1 MRFYVKKTLLPT
13 LGIALLLASCVQ
25 SLHPLYTEKD
35 LLFEPK
41 LVGTWESEGGNLW
54 IFLKSGKKSYD
65 LVYTEKETPAKFA
78 AHLVKLGS
86 YQFLD
91 LFPTSIDLK
100 NDLQQAH
107 LLPTHMFFRVWLEK
121 DTLRLAILEHDWL
134 KKMIDENKTNI
145 KHEVV
150 DKRVV
155 LTASTSALQKFIA
168 QNADDPG
175 AFPRPKTSLTRRRP

>member
-1 MRFYVKKTLLPT
+1 MTLNTILTT

-25 SLHPLYTEKD
+25 SLHPLYTDKD
-35 LLFEPK
+35 LVFEPA

-54 IFLKSGKKSYD
+54 IFLKSGEKSYE
-65 LVYTEKETPAKFA
+65 LVYQEKETPAKFQ
-78 AHLVKLGS
+78 AHLVKLGQ

-91 LFPTSIDLK
+91 LYPASLDLK

-107 LLPTHMFFRVWLEK
+107 ILYTHTFFRVWLEH

-134 KKMIDENKTNI
+134 KRMIDQKKISI

-150 DKRVV
+150 DKRVI
-155 LTASTSALQKFIA
+155 LTAPTKDLQKFVLKYA
-168 QNADDPG
+168 NDPE
-175 AFPRPKTSLTRRRP
+175 AFPKPKTGLTRHR

>member
-1 MRFYVKKTLLPT
+1 MKTTILVA

-35 LLFEPK
+35 LIFEPA

-54 IFLKSGKKSYD
+54 IFLKSDEKSYD
-65 LVYTEKETPAKFA
+65 LVYTEKETPAKFS
-78 AHLVKLGS
+78 AHLVKLGN
-86 YQFLD
+86 YRFLD
-91 LFPTSIDLK
+91 LYPMSVDLK
-100 NDLQQAH
+100 NDLQQASI
-107 LLPTHMFFRVWLEK
+107 LYTHTIFRVWLEK

-134 KKMIDENKTNI
+134 KKMVDEKKVSV

-155 LTASTSALQKFIA
+155 LTASTGELQQFILA
-168 QNADDPG
+168 HADNPE
-175 AFPRPKTSLTRRRP
+175 AFPKPKTGLTRRR